1 MLVTWIF
8 LLAEFDLFTR
18 GEEEQDKVPSKI
30 PRQRVVRSEGFFFEL
45 KLTDMKKK
53 YFTKRPHGQKL
64 DPQQR
69 RIRTQ
74 DDVGQTLLAN
84 VYVERCSFLTPEM
97 KVLRLGPGAK
107 SMLITSESKGF
118 EWI

>member
-8 LLAEFDLFTR
+8 KFTEFYLFTEAE
-18 GEEEQDKVPSKI
+18 GQDKVPSKI
-30 PRQRVVRSEGFFFEL
+30 PRQRVVRSEGFLFQIKTHRHEEKIL
-45 KLTDMKKK
+45 YKT
-53 YFTKRPHGQKL
+53 TPWSEA
-64 DPQQR
+64 
-69 RIRTQ
+69 Q

-84 VYVERCSFLTPEM
+84 VYVGRCSFLTPEM

>member
-1 MLVTWIF
+1 MLVTWILKF
-8 LLAEFDLFTR
+8 TEFYLFTEAE
-18 GEEEQDKVPSKI
+18 GQDKVPSKI
-30 PRQRVVRSEGFFFEL
+30 PRQRFVRSEGFLFQI
-45 KLTDMKKK
+45 KT
-53 YFTKRPHGQKL
+53 
-64 DPQQR
+64 QR
-69 RIRTQ
+69 QEKILYKTTPWSKAQ